1 MTSYFPKDQVHQ
13 YASHHTMYKS
23 YGSIH
28 NLNPDSI
35 EALHLF
41 VEQDFIVVMFLD
53 FEEQRVNFGMV
64 KY

>member
-1 MTSYFPKDQVHQ
+1 
-13 YASHHTMYKS
+13 MYKS

-53 FEEQRVNFGMV
+53 FEEQRVNFGMA